1 MKRQTVRSG
10 ARLRR
15 PAVSDEL
22 AELETRLSEVEAR
35 LDLVLRLLG
44 VQLEQ
49 KSETHKNRR

>member
-49 KSETHKNRR
+49 KNETHKNRR